1 MPTKRDFR
9 FKPKPEFERR
19 HDWPRR
25 PTAATRT
32 PRVATNHTAEPPLYL
47 EGDAR
52 SSSKPRWREGS
63 EGANCHRFDAVTHAV
78 RLGLPPARPCL
89 AGELPTT
96 QSTPLVPASHVVAE
110 VLPKH
115 APRPTTP
122 PKPANLNLAAVG
134 RAGRRG
140 AGSS

>member
-1 MPTKRDFR
+1 MFISSIKRWRSGLIAVAGLGSFIGWLLSVERSRNAQSDLDRAQSRHNRQASTRSLKPAPLPRSGFVPRPTADFMPTKRDFR

-52 SSSKPRWREGS
+52 SSSKPRWREG
-63 EGANCHRFDAVTHAV
+63 
-78 RLGLPPARPCL
+78 
-89 AGELPTT
+89 
-96 QSTPLVPASHVVAE
+96 
-110 VLPKH
+110 
-115 APRPTTP
+115 
-122 PKPANLNLAAVG
+122 
-134 RAGRRG
+134 
-140 AGSS
+140 